1 MVSDIS
7 HVSSSTLPSLADI
20 GECST
25 HPDTCSPGPGYSL
38 GNYACI
44 CPAEFLQV
52 SSGNNCVGR
61 KCDDLGLRGGRLVV
75 ATAEHG
81 CGKDCKDPQS
91 LGRCREVY
99 LKEETEYICIYLT
112 CLYGTK

>member
-25 HPDTCSPGPGYSL
+25 HPDTCSPDPGYSL

-44 CPAEFLQV
+44 CPAECLQV
-52 SSGNNCVGR
+52 SSGNNYVGR
-61 KCDDLGLRGGRLVV
+61 KCDDLGLKGGRLVV
-75 ATAEHG
+75 AIAERG
-81 CGKDCKDPQS
+81 CGKDSQS
-91 LGRCREVY
+91 LGRCREVS